1 MKEIPVMLGSQI
13 DLPGRFH
20 AAVEAMALTAHSEVS
35 PRSLPGSRH
44 WHIRKPGV
52 AGTLEATWLPAER
65 RFWFSVHGNHAGEW
79 IENAIVALTRE
90 LQTP

>member
-13 DLPGRFH
+13 NLPGRFH
-20 AAVEAMALTAHSEVS
+20 AAVAAMALTVHNEVS
-35 PRSLPGSRH
+35 LRSIPGSRH
-44 WHIRKPGV
+44 WHVRKPGV

-65 RFWFSVHGNHAGEW
+65 RFWFSVHDNRAGDW
-79 IENAIVALTRE
+79 IETAIVSLSKE